1 MAAHQ
6 TPPSLGFSRQEH
18 WSGLPFPSPMHGS
31 EKWKGSCP
39 VVSNFL
45 ATPWTTAYQAPPSMG
60 FSRQE
65 YWSGVPFSSLKVS
78 LEIEIFHKLDIILSA
93 RSAHGSTTYPSSQLT
108 ADPGR
113 HCLFQEASQRTEYV
127 RTNFVCASEASGPQT
142 VISKVPSI
150 QEAPKSSINISTNP
164 LCHRTHFMMIGMS
177 AFYSDR
183 TV

>member
-1 MAAHQ
+1 M
-6 TPPSLGFSRQEH
+6 
-18 WSGLPFPSPMHGS
+18 
-31 EKWKGSCP
+31 
-39 VVSNFL
+39 SNFL